1 MRPSRNIL
9 PIPMLLVLACGFST
23 QSTAIDFKDLTRVGV
38 FSPSAADCGKCHI
51 TIYEEWLT
59 SPHAHSYVSEDYVEA
74 TRMHT
79 FEKCLGC
86 HAPLTVFNSGIPTKR
101 PHRPEE
107 GVTCITCHLKDD
119 AMAGPVKSSA
129 LVHPHPVTVDKEFY
143 YSSDFCGKCHVG
155 TVEEAKANGA
165 TNTCQECHMPAVVRK
180 TTQATGAMSKILVAF
195 EDRVPG
201 RKHGF
206 SLHDMTTPVDKIQMT
221 LSTAPGTNG
230 QMQVVVTMTH
240 SLPHGIPTG
249 DYGFRQATLA
259 ITALN
264 HQGDASARSEENFYK
279 ELKTSLLPGK
289 EYIFTMPLPRGTYS
303 AEAELFRTGRDGK
316 NRVQITQASL
326 QISGEKHTN
335 KAAD

>member
-1 MRPSRNIL
+1 MPQKIL
-9 PIPMLLVLACGFST
+9 SIVLLLLLTSGLSLE
-23 QSTAIDFKDLTRVGV
+23 STAMDFKALTRVDV
-38 FSPSAADCGKCHI
+38 VSPSAADCGKCHI
-51 TIYEEWLT
+51 AIYEEWQA
-59 SPHAHSYVSEDYVEA
+59 SPHAHSYVSDDYVEA

-143 YSSDFCGKCHVG
+143 YSSDFCGKCHIG

-195 EDRVPG
+195 ENRVAG

-206 SLHDMTTPVDKIQMT
+206 SLHEMTTPADKIPIT
-221 LSTAPGTNG
+221 LSILPGTNG
-230 QMQVVVTMTH
+230 QMRIMVTVIHT
-240 SLPHGIPTG
+240 LPHGIPTG

-264 HQGDASARSEENFYK
+264 HQGDVLTKREENFYK
-279 ELKTSLLPGK
+279 ELNTALLPGT
-289 EYIFTMPLPRGTYS
+289 EYIFTMPLPKETHS
-303 AEAELFRTGRDGK
+303 AEAELFRTGRNGQ
-316 NRVQITQASL
+316 NRLQITSANL